1 MTTASADGT
10 LRRLNRRTER
20 SMEHDG
26 EHGSER
32 GSEHR
37 TNHGTQRR
45 QVLTMAALALAAAWP
60 AAPAAAQA
68 SAQGSAQAAAYPSK
82 PIRLV
87 VPFPAGGG
95 TDMLARAL
103 GEGLAKELGQTVI
116 VDNKAGAGTVIGNDA
131 VAKSP
136 ADGHTLLI
144 NTSAFAIAPSLHT
157 RMPYAA
163 ETAFA
168 AVTLLGRA
176 PSVAVVRPDSPL
188 ASGAAFLAHARAN
201 PGKLT
206 YGSAGNGTSTH
217 LAAELL
223 KVSHRIFVTHVP
235 YRGAAPVVTDLMGGQ
250 IDLAF
255 ATLPS
260 VAPFIASGKLRP
272 LAVTSPKRSPLLP
285 AVPTFAELGVRG
297 YDAELWYGVWAPA
310 GVPEAV
316 LKKLHA
322 AIGRVAAGDDFRR
335 RAQSEG
341 LALTLEPP
349 AQAQAIVVADIARW
363 KKVVDAQ
370 SIKAD

>member
-1 MTTASADGT
+1 MTTASAGGT

-20 SMEHDG
+20 SMEHGG

-32 GSEHR
+32 GGEHR
-37 TNHGTQRR
+37 TSHGTQRR
-45 QVLTMAALALAAAWP
+45 QVLAVAALALAAAWP

-68 SAQGSAQAAAYPSK
+68 SAPGSAQAAAYPSK

-144 NTSAFAIAPSLHT
+144 NTSAFAIAPSLHP

-168 AVTLLGRA
+168 AATLLGRA

-235 YRGAAPVVTDLMGGQ
+235 YRGASPVITDLMGGQ

-272 LAVTSPKRSPLLP
+272 LAVTSARRSPLLP

-297 YDAELWYGVWAPA
+297 YDAELWYGLWAPA

-322 AIGRVAAGDDFRR
+322 ASGRVASGEELRR

-341 LALTLEPP
+341 LVLSLEPP
-349 AQAQAIVVADIARW
+349 AQAQAIVTADIARW
-363 KKVVDAQ
+363 KKVVEAQ
-370 SIKAD
+370 AIKAD

>member
-1 MTTASADGT
+1 MITSPPGDARARVN
-10 LRRLNRRTER
+10 RRAERCIECRTER
-20 SMEHDG
+20 PT
-26 EHGSER
+26 
-32 GSEHR
+32 HR
-37 TNHGTQRR
+37 CMRR
-45 QVLTMAALALAAAWP
+45 RPMLALAALALAAAWP
-60 AAPAAAQA
+60 AAPAAAQ
-68 SAQGSAQAAAYPSK
+68 GPAQAIAAYPSK

-144 NTSAFAIAPSLHT
+144 NTSAFAIAPSLQP

-188 ASGAAFLAHARAN
+188 ASGADFLAQARRH

-235 YRGAAPVVTDLMGGQ
+235 YRGASPVITDLMGGQ

-260 VAPFIASGKLRP
+260 VAPFIAGGKLRP
-272 LAVTSPKRSPLLP
+272 LAVTGAKRSPLLP
-285 AVPTFAELGVRG
+285 GVPTFAELGVRG
-297 YDAELWYGVWAPA
+297 YEAELWYGIWAPA

-322 AIGRVAAGDDFRR
+322 AIGRVAAGDEFRR
-335 RAQSEG
+335 RAQGEG
-341 LALTLEPP
+341 LVLSLEPP
-349 AQAQAIVVADIARW
+349 AQAQAIVTADIARW

>member
-1 MTTASADGT
+1 MIPTPPRVASG
-10 LRRLNRRTER
+10 
-20 SMEHDG
+20 
-26 EHGSER
+26 GS
-32 GSEHR
+32 
-37 TNHGTQRR
+37 RR
-45 QVLTMAALALAAAWP
+45 QGYRNAHRRPLLALAALALSAAFAV
-60 AAPAAAQA
+60 APARSQ
-68 SAQGSAQAAAYPSK
+68 AQAAVNYPSK

-144 NTSAFAIAPSLHT
+144 NTSAFAIAPSLQP
-157 RMPYAA
+157 RMPYAV

-176 PSVAVVRPDSPL
+176 PSVAVVRPQSPL
-188 ASGAAFLAHARAN
+188 ASGADFLDQARRH

-235 YRGAAPVVTDLMGGQ
+235 YRGAAPVVTDLLGGQ

-297 YDAELWYGVWAPA
+297 YEAELWYGIWTPA

-316 LKKLHA
+316 LAKLHA

-335 RAQSEG
+335 RAESEG
-341 LALTLEPP
+341 LVLSLEPP
-349 AQAQAIVVADIARW
+349 AKAQAIVLADTARW
-363 KKVVDAQ
+363 KKVIDAQ